1 MASPTVVVDP
11 APGKGERTRARLLE
25 IAVRRFAAEG
35 YRRTS
40 VSDIA
45 RDAELTPAAVYAYFS
60 GKEALFEAAVDFD
73 AAALIDEA
81 RDALPAATPV
91 RERLLAI
98 VAELIDRLDAHPLA
112 RRVLAGGEPDV
123 IQRLLDLPSLRA
135 LVVDTAELLEGAQE
149 RGEVRT
155 DVDPTLLSW
164 GLETIVLT
172 LLMGHL
178 QAGVDPGSDRALGAL
193 TVLDAALRP
202 PT

>member
-1 MASPTVVVDP
+1 MAAVASEITL
-11 APGKGERTRARLLE
+11 GKGERTRARLLE

-40 VSDIA
+40 VSDVA
-45 RDAELTPAAVYAYFS
+45 RDADLTPAAAYAYFS

-81 RDALPAATPV
+81 REAIPAGTPV
-91 RERLLAI
+91 RERLLVI

-112 RRVLAGGEPDV
+112 RRVLAGGEPEV
-123 IQRLLDLPSLRA
+123 VRRLLDLPSLHL
-135 LVVDTAELLEGAQE
+135 LVVDTTELVEGAQE
-149 RGEVRT
+149 RGEVRR
-155 DVDPTLLSW
+155 DVDPSLLAW

-178 QAGVDPGSDRALGAL
+178 QAGVDPGSTRAQGAL

-202 PT
+202 PA

>member
-1 MASPTVVVDP
+1 MTAGTTLLVR
-11 APGKGERTRARLLE
+11 GKGERTRARLLE
-25 IAVRRFAAEG
+25 IAVRRFSAEG

-40 VSDIA
+40 VSDVA
-45 RDAELTPAAVYAYFS
+45 RDAGLTPAAVYAYFS

-73 AAALIDEA
+73 AAGLIDAA
-81 RDALPAATPV
+81 RDAIPAATSA
-91 RERLLAI
+91 RERLLVLI
-98 VAELIDRLDAHPLA
+98 GELIERLDAHPLA
-112 RRVLAGGEPDV
+112 RRVLAGGEPEV
-123 IQRLLDLPSLRA
+123 IRRLLDLPSLRA
-135 LVVDTAELLEGAQE
+135 LVVETTELLQRAQE
-149 RGEVRT
+149 RGEVRR
-155 DVDPTLLSW
+155 DVDPTLVSW

>member
-1 MASPTVVVDP
+1 VTVVTTELI
-11 APGKGERTRARLLE
+11 PGKGERTRARLLE

-40 VSDIA
+40 VSDVA
-45 RDAELTPAAVYAYFS
+45 RDAGLTPAAVYAYFS

-81 RDALPAATPV
+81 RDAIPAATSV
-91 RERLLAI
+91 RERLL
-98 VAELIDRLDAHPLA
+98 VLIAQLIERLDAHPLA

-123 IQRLLDLPSLRA
+123 IRRLLDLPSLRA
-135 LVVDTAELLEGAQE
+135 LVFDTTELLQGAQE

-155 DVDPTLLSW
+155 DVDPTRMAW

-193 TVLDAALRP
+193 TVLDAALRVP
-202 PT
+202 S